1 MIEVTG
7 LRKSFGNVHAVTDV
21 SFVARDGEV
30 TGLLGPNGAGKTTTL
45 RVLYGLL
52 AADSGSASIDGV
64 EVGGRTEEAQ
74 RLLGVLPDAH
84 GLYARLTTREHMRY
98 FGQLQGVEKGELER
112 RIDRLAGVLGMNGI
126 IDRRVH
132 GFSQGERV
140 KVAMGRALVHEP
152 NNVVLDEPTNGL
164 DVGTTRAMRKLI
176 RSMRADGKCVLF
188 SSHIMHEV
196 TALCDRI
203 VIIAA
208 GRTVAQGT
216 PAEIIAQ
223 TGHSSLEDAFVHL
236 AGIEEEVSA

>member
-1 MIEVTG
+1 MIEVSG
-7 LRKSFGNVHAVTDV
+7 LSKSFGNVHAVTDV

-30 TGLLGPNGAGKTTTL
+30 TGLLGPNGAGKTTSL
-45 RVLYGLL
+45 RILYGLL
-52 AADSGSASIDGV
+52 AADSGTASIDGV
-64 EVGGRTEEAQ
+64 EVGGRTEDAQ

-84 GLYARLTTREHMRY
+84 GLYARLTAREHMRY
-98 FGQLQGVEKGELER
+98 FGQLQGVDKRELER
-112 RIDRLAGVLGMNGI
+112 RIEKLAALLGMNGI

-152 NNVVLDEPTNGL
+152 NNIVLDEPTNGL

-216 PAEIIAQ
+216 PAEIIAE

-236 AGIEEEVSA
+236 AGIEEEASV

>member
-1 MIEVTG
+1 MIEVRG
-7 LRKSFGNVHAVTDV
+7 LAKAFGTVQAVRDV
-21 SFVARDGEV
+21 SFLARDGEV

-45 RVLYGLL
+45 RILYGLL
-52 AADSGSASIDGV
+52 SADRGTAAIDGV
-64 EVGGRTEEAQ
+64 EVGGRAEDAQ

-84 GLYARLTTREHMRY
+84 GLYARLTAREHMRY
-98 FGQLQGVEKGELER
+98 FGQLQGVDKAHLER
-112 RIDRLAGVLGMNGI
+112 RIDELAELLGMGGI

-176 RSMRADGKCVLF
+176 RSMRSEGKCVLF

-203 VIIAA
+203 VIIAE

-216 PAEIIAQ
+216 LKEIMAE
-223 TGHSSLEDAFVHL
+223 TGHASLEDAFVHL
-236 AGIEEEVSA
+236 AGIDEVAS

>member
-1 MIEVTG
+1 
-7 LRKSFGNVHAVTDV
+7 
-21 SFVARDGEV
+21 
-30 TGLLGPNGAGKTTTL
+30 
-45 RVLYGLL
+45 
-52 AADSGSASIDGV
+52 
-64 EVGGRTEEAQ
+64 
-74 RLLGVLPDAH
+74 
-84 GLYARLTTREHMRY
+84 
-98 FGQLQGVEKGELER
+98 
-112 RIDRLAGVLGMNGI
+112 
-126 IDRRVH
+126 
-132 GFSQGERV
+132 ERV

-152 NNVVLDEPTNGL
+152 NNIVLDEPTNGL

-216 PAEIIAQ
+216 PAEIIAE

-236 AGIEEEVSA
+236 AGIEEEASV

>member
-1 MIEVTG
+1 MIEVSG
-7 LRKSFGNVHAVTDV
+7 LRKSFGSVHAVTDV

-45 RVLYGLL
+45 RILYGLL
-52 AADSGSASIDGV
+52 AADSGTAKIDGV
-64 EVGGRTEEAQ
+64 DVGGRTEDAQ

-84 GLYARLTTREHMRY
+84 GLYARLTAREHMRY
-98 FGQLQGVEKGELER
+98 FGQLQGVEKRELED
-112 RIDRLAGVLGMNGI
+112 RIEKLAAVLGMNGI

-176 RSMRADGKCVLF
+176 RSMREDGKCVLF

-236 AGIEEEVSA
+236 AGIDEEVSA

>member
-1 MIEVTG
+1 MIEVSG
-7 LRKSFGNVHAVTDV
+7 LSKSFGNVRAVTDV

-52 AADSGSASIDGV
+52 AADSGTASIDGV
-64 EVGGRTEEAQ
+64 EVGGRTEDAQ

-84 GLYARLTTREHMRY
+84 GLYARLTAREHMRY
-98 FGQLQGVEKGELER
+98 FGQLQGVDKRELER
-112 RIDRLAGVLGMNGI
+112 RIDELADLLGMSGI

-152 NNVVLDEPTNGL
+152 NNIVLDEPTNGL

-216 PAEIIAQ
+216 PAEIIAE

-236 AGIEEEVSA
+236 AGIEEEASV

>member
-1 MIEVTG
+1 MIEVSG
-7 LRKSFGNVHAVTDV
+7 LSKSFGNVRAVTDV

-52 AADSGSASIDGV
+52 AADSGTASIDGV
-64 EVGGRTEEAQ
+64 EVGGRTQDAQ

-84 GLYARLTTREHMRY
+84 GLYARLTAREHMRY
-98 FGQLQGVEKGELER
+98 FGQLQGVAKRELER
-112 RIDRLAGVLGMNGI
+112 RIDELAALLGMDGI

-152 NNVVLDEPTNGL
+152 NNIVLDEPTNGL

-216 PAEIIAQ
+216 PAEIIAE

-236 AGIEEEVSA
+236 AGIEEEASV

>member
-1 MIEVTG
+1 MIEVRN
-7 LRKSFGNVHAVTDV
+7 LSKSFGDVHAVTDV

-52 AADSGSASIDGV
+52 AADSGTASIDGV
-64 EVGGRTEEAQ
+64 EVGGRTEDAQ

-84 GLYARLTTREHMRY
+84 GLYARLTAREHMRY
-98 FGQLQGVEKGELER
+98 FGQLQGVEKRELER
-112 RIDRLAGVLGMNGI
+112 RIDELATLLGMNGI

-236 AGIEEEVSA
+236 AGIDEEAEV

>member
-1 MIEVTG
+1 MIEVSG
-7 LRKSFGNVHAVTDV
+7 LSKSFGNVRAVTDV

-52 AADSGSASIDGV
+52 AADSGTASIDGV
-64 EVGGRTEEAQ
+64 EVGGRTQDAQ

-84 GLYARLTTREHMRY
+84 GLYARLTAREHMRY
-98 FGQLQGVEKGELER
+98 FGQLQGVAKRELER
-112 RIDRLAGVLGMNGI
+112 RIDELAALLGMNGI

-152 NNVVLDEPTNGL
+152 NNIVLDEPTNGL

-216 PAEIIAQ
+216 PAEIIAE

-236 AGIEEEVSA
+236 AGIEEEASV